1 MTEKEYFAQIKEIRK
16 HILSNRLERAEELLE
31 KMYIYKP
38 VRLLWFVAKAEY
50 ILKKEHD
57 PAAALKVLDGKY
69 YSD

>member
-16 HILSNRLERAEELLE
+16 HILSNRLDRAEELLE

-50 ILKKEHD
+50 ILKK
-57 PAAALKVLDGKY
+57 
-69 YSD
+69 